1 MEQPIRAAGTFRMDK
16 GRLYRM
22 PVVFGPQYGPRQLPD
37 GVTADHAN
45 YPKRRMASVD
55 CLVDEAA
62 LAAMLP
68 EGFSVRGEPKLTFEI
83 THITE
88 LEWLAGRGYAILGV
102 KTPVRYVGR
111 DETVDGDFQLVYWEN
126 LADPII
132 SGRDEIGA
140 PKIYCEIPEP
150 QIFQGTYTYHCA
162 WQGFRLFSLT
172 LSGLCDAPLPQAG
185 AAGHQGLLY
194 YKYCARTGPGTA
206 DADYVTLSPAGNT
219 LNRIDRLLLG
229 QGRAGFHAATWS
241 DLPTMH
247 HIVNRFA
254 QLDIQEFRNARLVFS
269 HGGRD
274 FGDTRVVIA
283 ATPAAAA

>member
-1 MEQPIRAAGTFRMDK
+1 MDQSIHTAGTFRMDK

-22 PVVFGPQYGPRQLPD
+22 PVVFGPQHGPRQFPD
-37 GVTADHAN
+37 GITADHAN
-45 YPKRRMASVD
+45 YPKRRMASID
-55 CLVDEAA
+55 CVVDEAA
-62 LAAMLP
+62 LAALLP
-68 EGFSVRGEPKLTFEI
+68 EGFSIRGEPVLTFEL

-102 KTPVRYVGR
+102 KAPVRYVGR

-150 QIFQGTYTYHCA
+150 QVFQGAYTYHCA

-172 LSGLCDAPLPQAG
+172 LSDLREITPSQVAR
-185 AAGHQGLLY
+185 AGHQGLMY
-194 YKYCARTGPGTA
+194 YKYCARTGLGLP

-219 LNRIDRLLLG
+219 RNQLDRLLVG
-229 QGRAGFHAATWS
+229 QGRANFHAATWS

-254 QLDIQEFRNARLVFS
+254 QLDIKEFRNARLVFS

-274 FGDTRVVIA
+274 FGDTRVI
-283 ATPAAAA
+283 TAAAATAEA